1 MGFSHF
7 RHWLFMAVTIC
18 HLQPITDIGC
28 QEQSVTA
35 RNSRRPAQGVKHIE
49 NDGGQCLSL
58 TVIDDRK
65 AVSQAASQTFRGG
78 LPHWGTVGKTLGT
91 RRNACGN
98 GWERKQR
105 GGRRKILPARIG
117 PERRRLF
124 GQRKARSRNGKT
136 MAFWRCGRRGSG
148 MPERGASGDGSRA
161 GSVRNGGRA
170 RPFFGAC
177 VRKGL
182 RERGAGAERKGGISN
197 ARGGRA
203 KSMPRSVGIRTGA
216 QGGGWPGDQGRAR
229 PFPRLR
235 GFPYRATCTG
245 NIRAFPEPAVSMP
258 ALRAGRTGARLR
270 F

>member
-1 MGFSHF
+1 MRKRLG
-7 RHWLFMAVTIC
+7 A
-18 HLQPITDIGC
+18 
-28 QEQSVTA
+28 ETA
-35 RNSRRPAQGVKHIE
+35 WR
-49 NDGGQCLSL
+49 
-58 TVIDDRK
+58 
-65 AVSQAASQTFRGG
+65 QAEDSSGPNWPGTAAPVRTEKS
-78 LPHWGTVGKTLGT
+78 TVG
-91 RRNACGN
+91 
-98 GWERKQR
+98 ERKNYGVLEMR
-105 GGRRKILPARIG
+105 TEGKRYAGAERIGGREPRGISAERWEGAPIL
-117 PERRRLF
+117 
-124 GQRKARSRNGKT
+124 RS
-136 MAFWRCGRRGSG
+136 M
-148 MPERGASGDGSRA
+148 RA
-161 GSVRNGGRA
+161 EWT
-170 RPFFGAC
+170 
-177 VRKGL
+177 L